1 MASVVDDE
9 AGVAGYY
16 DPEKGGY
23 SDQYKLSETTP
34 TYIRHQF
41 MKKVFTIV
49 FLQLLFSFG
58 FMLLSYYVEPIRT
71 FFIHFPAIGL
81 VCLIVFFIASLVI
94 SFVPSLVRNTAGA
107 ITAIGLM
114 TPLMAVSLA
123 TICCH
128 FRSVEIA
135 IAGGITTAVV
145 LGLILFAMQT
155 KYCFTSWI
163 PYVFVATLC
172 FMFFSLISF
181 PLIYYAGFKT
191 MRMVYAGVGA
201 LLCSIYILIDV
212 QLIVGGGRKYE
223 YSVDDY
229 CLASIAL
236 YTDIVTIF
244 IDILRLVS
252 S

>member
-9 AGVAGYY
+9 AGVAGFY

-34 TYIRHQF
+34 VYIRHQF
-41 MKKVFTIV
+41 IRKVFTIV

-58 FMLLSYYVEPIRT
+58 FMLLAYYVESMRA
-71 FFIHFPAIGL
+71 FFIKYQVFGL
-81 VCLIVFFIASLVI
+81 VSLGIFFIASLVI
-94 SFVPSLVRNTAGA
+94 SFVPSLVRNTTGA
-107 ITAIGLM
+107 FVAFGLM
-114 TPLMAVSLA
+114 TPLMAIALA

-128 FRSVEIA
+128 FKSVEIA

-145 LGLILFAMQT
+145 LGLTLFAIQT
-155 KYCFTSWI
+155 KYSFTTWI
-163 PYVFVATLC
+163 PYVFVAGLC
-172 FMFFSLISF
+172 FMLVTFITF
-181 PLIYYAGFKT
+181 PLVYYLGFKT
-191 MRMVYAGVGA
+191 MRMIYAGVGA
-201 LLCSIYILIDV
+201 LFCSIYILIDV

-236 YTDIVTIF
+236 YTDIITIF